1 MKETVAVNKISTG
14 GEKKRFLSK
23 FQEDGLLKAITALVI
38 FEVLFLLLKNLL
50 PIIGI
55 DFGLNNSGAVVREL
69 ILKVIPIVLL
79 SVVFKTSDVLKN
91 TKNFGKSLF
100 SGLSVVIYTVLA
112 SIIFFTVTASEK
124 TPMKSVPEIILF
136 ALFVFLV
143 GFSEELLCR
152 GIMTETMLRKH
163 GNTKKGIWLSI
174 LSSSV
179 SFGLLHL
186 TNILMGQS
194 VLDTV
199 IQVITASCLGIFFN
213 AIYVRHRNI
222 YAIALIHGMIDFVAM
237 WYMGVLQ
244 GNSILKVYEEST
256 IATSTTEAIVTILM
270 NGVVLIPAF
279 VILRKKK
286 LNEVIEKTELIK

>member
-14 GEKKRFLSK
+14 GEKKEFLSK
-23 FQEDGLLKAITALVI
+23 FQADGLLKAITALVI
-38 FEVLFLLLKNLL
+38 FEVLFLLLKNFL

-79 SVVFKTSDVLKN
+79 SVFFKTSDVLKN

-286 LNEVIEKTELIK
+286 LNEVIEKQN

>member
-14 GEKKRFLSK
+14 GEKKGFLSK
-23 FQEDGLLKAITALVI
+23 FQEDGLLKAITVLVI
-38 FEVLFLLLKNLL
+38 FEVLFLLLKNFL

-112 SIIFFTVTASEK
+112 SIIFFTVTTSEK

-237 WYMGVLQ
+237 WYMGVLK

-286 LNEVIEKTELIK
+286 LNEVIEKQN

>member
-112 SIIFFTVTASEK
+112 SIIFFTVTTSEK

-163 GNTKKGIWLSI
+163 RNTKKGIWLSI

-286 LNEVIEKTELIK
+286 LNEVIEKQN